1 MKKWFTV
8 LLTVA
13 LMLSFAVASAA
24 GKYVY
29 YLDAEGAITYTKK
42 DVQKMVKDIQAK
54 MPADCVLTDDDNFYV
69 TMDNLRMDRQ
79 ESLMKHL
86 KANYPAF
93 EALSGMS
100 KCKLTEDV
108 LFEGMNGYNY
118 DGVVVVQII
127 PVTQG
132 YTMQDDVSKLFG
144 FGGIKTA
151 ADMDVAIRV
160 YDKAK
165 NRYVFNYSESITEK
179 ISGTWSPVTASK
191 KVIPIILSRLNNIDA
206 D

>member
-1 MKKWFTV
+1 MKKCFTV
-8 LLTVA
+8 LLTMA

-29 YLDAEGAITYTKK
+29 YLDAEGDISYTKK
-42 DVQKMVKDIQAK
+42 DVQKMVKDIQVK
-54 MPADCVLTDDDNFYV
+54 LPANCVLTDDDNFYV

-79 ESLMKHL
+79 ENLMKHL

-93 EALSGMS
+93 EALSGMN
-100 KCKLTEDV
+100 KCKLTEDI
-108 LFEGMNGYNY
+108 LLEGMNGYNY
-118 DGVVVVQII
+118 DGVVVVQVI

-132 YTMQDDVSKLFG
+132 YTMQSGVSKLFG
-144 FGGIKTA
+144 FGGIKTE

-165 NRYVFNYSESITEK
+165 NRYIFNYAESVTEK
-179 ISGTWSPVTASK
+179 ISGSWSPVTASK
-191 KVIPIILSRLNNIDA
+191 KVIPMILKRLNSIDV